1 MRVKV
6 RYFASLREQAGKS
19 QEDIEIENG
28 KNLKDIYQ
36 ELSLRYGFTLLP
48 QEIKYSVNN
57 DYVDQIIQL
66 NENDVVVFIPPVAG
80 G

>member
-1 MRVKV
+1 MKVKV

-19 QEDIEIENG
+19 QEDIEIEKG

-48 QEIKYSVNN
+48 QEIKYSLNN

>member
-1 MRVKV
+1 MKVKV

-36 ELSLRYGFTLLP
+36 ELSQRYGFTLLP

-57 DYVDQIIQL
+57 DYVDQIIKL

>member
-1 MRVKV
+1 MKVKV

-48 QEIKYSVNN
+48 QEIKYSLNN

>member
-1 MRVKV
+1 MKVKV

-57 DYVDQIIQL
+57 DYVDQIIKL

>member
-1 MRVKV
+1 MKIKI
-6 RYFASLREQAGKS
+6 RYFASLREKAGIL
-19 QEDIEIENG
+19 QEEIEIESG
-28 KNLKDIYQ
+28 KDLKDIYQ
-36 ELSLRYGFTLLP
+36 ELSVRYGFTLLP

-57 DYVDQIIQL
+57 DYVDQIIKL

>member
-1 MRVKV
+1 MKVKV

-19 QEDIEIENG
+19 QEEIEIEKG
-28 KNLKDIYQ
+28 KNLKEIYQ

>member
-1 MRVKV
+1 MKVKV

-19 QEDIEIENG
+19 QEEIDIEKG

-57 DYVDQIIQL
+57 DYVDQIIKL

>member
-1 MRVKV
+1 MKVIV

-19 QEDIEIENG
+19 QEEIEIEMG

-36 ELSLRYGFTLLP
+36 ELSLQYGFTLLP

-57 DYVDQIIQL
+57 DYVDQIVKL

>member
-1 MRVKV
+1 MKVKV

-19 QEDIEIENG
+19 QEEIEIEKG

-36 ELSLRYGFTLLP
+36 DLSLRYGFTLLP
-48 QEIKYSVNN
+48 QEIKFSVNN
-57 DYVDQIIQL
+57 DYVDQIIKL

>member
-1 MRVKV
+1 MKVKV
-6 RYFASLREQAGKS
+6 RYFASLRELAGTS
-19 QEDIEIENG
+19 QEEIEIEKG

>member
-1 MRVKV
+1 MKVKV

-19 QEDIEIENG
+19 QEEIEIEKG
-28 KNLKDIYQ
+28 KNLKEIYQ

-57 DYVDQIIQL
+57 DYVDQIIKL

>member
-1 MRVKV
+1 MKVKV

-19 QEDIEIENG
+19 QEDIEIEKG

-48 QEIKYSVNN
+48 QEIKYSVN
-57 DYVDQIIQL
+57 I
-66 NENDVVVFIPPVAG
+66 
-80 G
+80 

>member
-1 MRVKV
+1 MKVKV

-19 QEDIEIENG
+19 QEDIEIEKG

-36 ELSLRYGFTLLP
+36 ELSQRYGFTLLP

-57 DYVDQIIQL
+57 DYVDQIIKL

>member
-1 MRVKV
+1 MKVKV

-19 QEDIEIENG
+19 QEDIEIESG

>member
-1 MRVKV
+1 MKVKV

-19 QEDIEIENG
+19 QEDIEIEKG

-57 DYVDQIIQL
+57 DYVDQIIKL

>member
-1 MRVKV
+1 MKVKV

-19 QEDIEIENG
+19 QEDIEIEKG
-28 KNLKDIYQ
+28 KNLMDIYQ

-57 DYVDQIIQL
+57 DYVDQIVKL
-66 NENDVVVFIPPVAG
+66 NENDIVVFIPPVAG